1 MHRTGERRAAAG
13 SGSLKGFAVL
23 AVLALAGCGG
33 GGGGGSKP
41 SGANT
46 SPPTPVPPPPP
57 PSPYEINRAF
67 RFDAAVFYPPA
78 LDFLATATSIGD
90 INSDGRPD
98 VVLATEGV
106 YREEDRSRI
115 FIYPQLPGGLLGA
128 AFKSPFLD
136 TYPWQPIGMTL
147 GDLDGDGAPEIF
159 VGHQEGLT
167 VFKFHKDSQAITKV
181 LHPDPHGFS
190 TVATLDVDNDGRLDV
205 VAQTSSYGAVI
216 YRGDGLG
223 GVSRLRDLPTPLRG
237 YNYITAED
245 MNGDGREDLLL
256 IHQGF
261 HWWLMLND
269 GAGGLAPPREQALP
283 RWRADNMSWTGVSLG
298 VGDFNRDGRKD
309 VAVSLSSNRPAGM
322 AIFLQQADGQFVLDK
337 VMESHDLPGAV
348 MVADMDGNGLDDV
361 LTLHNGFST
370 MGVYLQGPGGLEAET
385 RVSIGVHLYS
395 PTSRFRPDGFAL
407 GDVNSDGC
415 KDAVIA
421 DYIHGVMIFHGRD
434 CKRPAAATAVSR
446 AMLSA
451 VTSKLGGG

>member
-181 LHPDPHGFS
+181 LPRTPTGSVPSRRWMS
-190 TVATLDVDNDGRLDV
+190 TTTAGS
-205 VAQTSSYGAVI
+205 TSSLRRRPTVRSSTGA
-216 YRGDGLG
+216 
-223 GVSRLRDLPTPLRG
+223 
-237 YNYITAED
+237 TASV
-245 MNGDGREDLLL
+245 
-256 IHQGF
+256 
-261 HWWLMLND
+261 
-269 GAGGLAPPREQALP
+269 ASAACATCPRHCA
-283 RWRADNMSWTGVSLG
+283 AT
-298 VGDFNRDGRKD
+298 
-309 VAVSLSSNRPAGM
+309 
-322 AIFLQQADGQFVLDK
+322 
-337 VMESHDLPGAV
+337 
-348 MVADMDGNGLDDV
+348 
-361 LTLHNGFST
+361 T
-370 MGVYLQGPGGLEAET
+370 
-385 RVSIGVHLYS
+385 
-395 PTSRFRPDGFAL
+395 TSRPR
-407 GDVNSDGC
+407 
-415 KDAVIA
+415 
-421 DYIHGVMIFHGRD
+421 
-434 CKRPAAATAVSR
+434 T
-446 AMLSA
+446 
-451 VTSKLGGG
+451 